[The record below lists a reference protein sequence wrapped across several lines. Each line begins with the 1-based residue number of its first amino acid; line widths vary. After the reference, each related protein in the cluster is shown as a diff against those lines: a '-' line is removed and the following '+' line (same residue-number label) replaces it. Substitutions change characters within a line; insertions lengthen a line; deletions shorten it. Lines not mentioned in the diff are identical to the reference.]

1 MHFTKK
7 AVAPFWRKEYEFIST
22 FKQHETWSS
31 RLTFLLAAV
40 GAAIG
45 LGNIWKFPYIMG
57 ENGGS
62 AFVLVYLLSILFVA
76 VPILIA
82 EIMLGRRGK
91 QSPPHTMAI
100 IAKQEGR
107 SKNWSVV
114 GWLGI
119 LSAYLIMTYYSVI
132 AGWAMSYMFK
142 AGGGKFEDQDAK
154 AIAAEFNALLADPTQ
169 LTIWHA
175 VFMTITMFILIRGL
189 RKGIERTVQVLMPL
203 LFILLLVMVA
213 YAAVEGDMAAGL
225 HFMFDFDISA
235 INARVVLMAIGHA
248 FFSIGVAMGLMMG
261 FGAYLGKEISIARS
275 ALIISAMDTAV
286 ALIAGIAIFP
296 IVFANGLDPAEG
308 PGLVFV
314 TLPIAFGNMTGGIVF
329 GTLFFVLLF
338 FAALTSAIGTLEP
351 AVAWVEEHRGIKR
364 STAAILICS
373 SAFVIG
379 LGTVFSFNIWSEWHP
394 LGFTGRFADTGFFD
408 LLDYITANLM
418 MPASG
423 LLLALFVGWRISPQ
437 AVADELDIQ
446 NPWFFK
452 TWYWLLRWVV
462 PISITIIFISN
473 L

>member
-1 MHFTKK
+1 MT
-7 AVAPFWRKEYEFIST
+7 T

-57 ENGGS
+57 ANGGS

-100 IAKQEGR
+100 IARQEGR
-107 SKNWSVV
+107 SKSWSIV

-119 LSAYLIMTYYSVI
+119 FAAYLIMTYYSVI

-142 AGGGKFEDQDAK
+142 TGGGNFENQDAE
-154 AIAAEFNALLADPTQ
+154 AISAEFSALLANPVQ

-175 VFMTITMFILIRGL
+175 IFMAITMIILIRGL
-189 RKGIERTVQVLMPL
+189 RKGIERTVKILMPA

-235 INARVVLMAIGHA
+235 INGRVVLMAVGHA

-261 FGAYLGKEISIARS
+261 FGAYLDKEISIAKS

-308 PGLVFV
+308 PGLIFV
-314 TLPIAFGNMTGGIVF
+314 TLPIAFGNMTGGVIF
-329 GTLFFVLLF
+329 GTLFFILLF
-338 FAALTSAIGTLEP
+338 FAALTSAIGSLEP
-351 AVAWVEEHRGIKR
+351 VVAWVEEHRGIKR
-364 STAAILICS
+364 SSAAIITCS

-379 LGTVFSFNIWSEWHP
+379 LGSVFSFNIWSGWRP
-394 LGFTGRFADTGFFD
+394 LGFTGRFADSGFFD
-408 LLDYITANLM
+408 LIDYVTANLM
-418 MPASG
+418 MPLGG

-437 AVADELDIQ
+437 AVADELNIQ

-452 TWYWLLRWVV
+452 TWFWLLRWVV
-462 PISITIIFISN
+462 PISISVIFISN

>member
-1 MHFTKK
+1 MTT
-7 AVAPFWRKEYEFIST
+7 Y
-22 FKQHETWSS
+22 KQHETWSS

-100 IAKQEGR
+100 IAKEEGR
-107 SKNWSVV
+107 SRRWSIV

-119 LSAYLIMTYYSVI
+119 LSAYLIMTYYSII

-142 AGGGKFEDQDAK
+142 AGGGNFENQDAE
-154 AIAAEFNALLADPTQ
+154 AISAEFKALLADPTQ
-169 LTIWHA
+169 LTIWHGI
-175 VFMTITMFILIRGL
+175 FMVITMAILIRGL
-189 RKGIERTVQVLMPL
+189 RKGIERTVQILMPL
-203 LFILLLVMVA
+203 LFILLLLMVA

-225 HFMFDFDISA
+225 HFMFDFDLSA
-235 INARVVLMAIGHA
+235 INGRVVLMAVGHA

-261 FGAYLGKEISIARS
+261 FGAYLGKEISITKS

-308 PGLVFV
+308 PGLIFV
-314 TLPIAFGNMTGGIVF
+314 TLPIAFGNMPGGMIF
-329 GTLFFVLLF
+329 GALFFTLLF
-338 FAALTSAIGTLEP
+338 FAALTSSIGSLEP

-364 STAAILICS
+364 SSAAIITCG
-373 SAFVIG
+373 SAFLIG
-379 LGTVFSFNIWSEWHP
+379 MGTIFSFNIWSDWHP
-394 LGFTGRFADTGFFD
+394 LSFVGRFAETNFFD

-418 MPASG
+418 MPLGG
-423 LLLALFVGWRISPQ
+423 LLLALFVGWRVSPQ
-437 AVADELDIQ
+437 AVADELDIRS
-446 NPWFFK
+446 PWFFK
-452 TWYWLLRWVV
+452 TWFWLLRWVV
-462 PISITIIFISN
+462 PISITIIFMSN

>member
-1 MHFTKK
+1 MTT
-7 AVAPFWRKEYEFIST
+7 Y
-22 FKQHETWSS
+22 KQHETWSS
-31 RLTFLLAAV
+31 RLTFLLAAI

-76 VPILIA
+76 IPILIA

-107 SKNWSVV
+107 SRRWSIV

-132 AGWAMSYMFK
+132 AGWAMSYIFK
-142 AGGGKFEDQDAK
+142 AGGGNFENQDAE
-154 AIAAEFNALLADPTQ
+154 AISAEFNALLTDPTQ

-175 VFMTITMFILIRGL
+175 VFMAITLLILIRGL
-189 RKGIERTVQVLMPL
+189 RKGIERAVQILMPL
-203 LFILLLVMVA
+203 LFLLLLVMVA

-235 INARVVLMAIGHA
+235 INARVVLMAVGHA

-261 FGAYLGKEISIARS
+261 FGAYLGKEISITKS

-286 ALIAGIAIFP
+286 ALLAGIAIFP

-308 PGLVFV
+308 PGLIFV
-314 TLPIAFGNMTGGIVF
+314 TLPIAFGNMTGGMVF
-329 GTLFFVLLF
+329 GALFFILLF
-338 FAALTSAIGTLEP
+338 FAALTSSIGSLEP

-364 STAAILICS
+364 SSAAIIVCG

-379 LGTVFSFNIWSEWHP
+379 MGTIFSFNIWSSWRP
-394 LGFTGRFADTGFFD
+394 LGFIGQFAETNFFD

-418 MPASG
+418 MPLGG
-423 LLLALFVGWRISPQ
+423 LLLALFVGWRVSPQ
-437 AVADELDIQ
+437 AVADELDIK

-452 TWYWLLRWVV
+452 AWFWLLRWVV
-462 PISITIIFISN
+462 PISITVIFISN

>member
-1 MHFTKK
+1 
-7 AVAPFWRKEYEFIST
+7 VAPFWRKEYEFIST

-107 SKNWSVV
+107 SKRWSIV

-119 LSAYLIMTYYSVI
+119 FSAYLIMTYYSVI

-142 AGGGKFEDQDAK
+142 AGGGNFTGQDAE
-154 AIAAEFNALLADPTQ
+154 AISAEFNALLADPAQ

-175 VFMTITMFILIRGL
+175 VFMAITMVILIRGL

-235 INARVVLMAIGHA
+235 INGRVVLMAVGHA

-261 FGAYLGKEISIARS
+261 FGAYLGKEISIAKS

-314 TLPIAFGNMTGGIVF
+314 TLPIAFGNMTGGIIF
-329 GTLFFVLLF
+329 GTLFFILLF

-351 AVAWVEEHRGIKR
+351 AVAWVEEHRGVKR
-364 STAAILICS
+364 STAAILTCS
-373 SAFVIG
+373 SVFVIG
-379 LGTVFSFNIWSEWHP
+379 MGTVFSFNAWSDWYP
-394 LGFTGRFADTGFFD
+394 LGFTGRFAETNFFN

-418 MPASG
+418 MPLSG

-462 PISITIIFISN
+462 PISITVIFISN

>member
-1 MHFTKK
+1 M
-7 AVAPFWRKEYEFIST
+7 APFWRKEYEFIST

-107 SKNWSVV
+107 SKTWSVV

>member
-1 MHFTKK
+1 MTT
-7 AVAPFWRKEYEFIST
+7 Y
-22 FKQHETWSS
+22 KQHETWSS

-107 SKNWSVV
+107 SKNWSIV

-119 LSAYLIMTYYSVI
+119 FGAYLIMSYYSVI

-142 AGGGKFEDQDAK
+142 AGGGNFENQDAE
-154 AIAAEFNALLADPTQ
+154 AISAEFNALLADPTQ

-175 VFMTITMFILIRGL
+175 VFMAITMLILIRGL
-189 RKGIERTVQVLMPL
+189 RKGIERTVQVLMPM

-213 YAAVEGDMAAGL
+213 YAAIKGDMAAGL

-235 INARVVLMAIGHA
+235 INGQVVLMAVGHA

-261 FGAYLGKEISIARS
+261 FGAYLGKEISIAKS

-314 TLPIAFGNMTGGIVF
+314 TLPIAFGNMPGGMIF

-338 FAALTSAIGTLEP
+338 FAALTSAIGSLEP
-351 AVAWVEEHRGIKR
+351 AVAWVEEHRGVKR
-364 STAAILICS
+364 STAAIITCG

-379 LGTVFSFNIWSEWHP
+379 LGTVFSFNIWSDWHP
-394 LGFTGRFADTGFFD
+394 LGFIERFAEIGFFD

-418 MPASG
+418 MPLGG
-423 LLLALFVGWRISPQ
+423 LLLALFVGWRVSPQ
-437 AVADELDIQ
+437 AVAEELDIQ

-462 PISITIIFISN
+462 PVSITVIFISN

>member
-1 MHFTKK
+1 MSI
-7 AVAPFWRKEYEFIST
+7 Y
-22 FKQHETWSS
+22 KQHETWSS

-57 ENGGS
+57 ANGGS

-91 QSPPHTMAI
+91 QSPPNTMAI

-107 SKNWSVV
+107 SPRWAIV

-119 LSAYLIMTYYSVI
+119 FAAYLVMTYYSVI
-132 AGWAMSYMFK
+132 AGWAMSYMFR
-142 AGGGKFEDQDAK
+142 AGSGNFTNQDAE
-154 AIAAEFNALLADPTQ
+154 AIGAQFSALLKNPAQ
-169 LTIWHA
+169 LTFWHA
-175 VFMTITMFILIRGL
+175 MFMGITMIILIRGL
-189 RKGIERTVQVLMPL
+189 RNGIERAVKIMMPL
-203 LFILLLVMVA
+203 LFLLLLVMVI

-235 INARVVLMAIGHA
+235 INGQVILMAVGHA

-275 ALIISAMDTAV
+275 ALIIAGMDTAV

-308 PGLVFV
+308 PGLIFV
-314 TLPIAFGNMTGGIVF
+314 TLPIAFGNMTGGIIF
-329 GTLFFVLLF
+329 GTLFFILLF
-338 FAALTSAIGTLEP
+338 FAALTSAIGSLEP
-351 AVAWVEEHRGIKR
+351 VVAWVEEHRNIER
-364 STAAILICS
+364 SSAAIITCT

-379 LGTVFSFNIWSEWHP
+379 LGTVFSFNIWSTWHP
-394 LGFTGRFADTGFFD
+394 LGFIERFAETGFFD
-408 LLDYITANLM
+408 LIDYFTANLM
-418 MPASG
+418 MPLGG
-423 LLLALFVGWRISPQ
+423 LLLALFVGWRVSPQ
-437 AVADELDIQ
+437 AVASELNIHSK
-446 NPWFFK
+446 WFFGA
-452 TWYWLLRWVV
+452 WFWLLRWLV
-462 PISITIIFISN
+462 PVSITIIFISN

>member
-1 MHFTKK
+1 M
-7 AVAPFWRKEYEFIST
+7 ST
-22 FKQHETWSS
+22 YKQHETWSS

-76 VPILIA
+76 IPILIA

-100 IAKQEGR
+100 IAKEEGR
-107 SKNWSVV
+107 SGNWSIV

-132 AGWAMSYMFK
+132 AGWAMSYIFK
-142 AGGGKFEDQDAK
+142 AGGGNFEKQDAE
-154 AIAAEFNALLADPTQ
+154 AISAEFNALLTNPTQ

-175 VFMTITMFILIRGL
+175 VFMAITMFILIRGL
-189 RKGIERTVQVLMPL
+189 RKGIERTVQILMPL
-203 LFILLLVMVA
+203 LFALLLVMVA

-235 INARVVLMAIGHA
+235 INARVVLMAVGHA

-261 FGAYLGKEISIARS
+261 FGAYLGEEISITKS

-308 PGLVFV
+308 PGLIFV
-314 TLPIAFGNMTGGIVF
+314 TLPIAFGNMPGGMIF
-329 GTLFFVLLF
+329 GALFFILLF
-338 FAALTSAIGTLEP
+338 FAALTSSIGSLEP

-364 STAAILICS
+364 SNAAIIVCG

-379 LGTVFSFNIWSEWHP
+379 MGSIFSFNIWSGWRP
-394 LGFTGRFADTGFFD
+394 LGFIGRFDEANFYNVI
-408 LLDYITANLM
+408 DYTTSNLM
-418 MPASG
+418 MPLGG
-423 LLLALFVGWRISPQ
+423 LLLALFVGWRVSPQ

-446 NPWFFK
+446 STWFFK
-452 TWYWLLRWVV
+452 TWFWLLRWVV
-462 PISITIIFISN
+462 PISISVIFIAN

>member
-1 MHFTKK
+1 
-7 AVAPFWRKEYEFIST
+7 VAPFWRKEYEFIST

-107 SKNWSVV
+107 SKRWSIV

-119 LSAYLIMTYYSVI
+119 FAAYLIMTYYSVI

-142 AGGGKFEDQDAK
+142 AGGGNFTNQNAE
-154 AIAAEFNALLADPTQ
+154 AISAEFNALLADPTQ

-175 VFMTITMFILIRGL
+175 VFMTITMVILVRGL
-189 RKGIERTVQVLMPL
+189 RKGIERTVQILMPL

-235 INARVVLMAIGHA
+235 INGRVVLMAVGHA

-261 FGAYLGKEISIARS
+261 FGAYLGKEISIAKS

-314 TLPIAFGNMTGGIVF
+314 TLPIAFGNMTGGIIF

-351 AVAWVEEHRGIKR
+351 AVAWVEEHRGVKR
-364 STAAILICS
+364 STAAIMVCG

-418 MPASG
+418 MPLSG
-423 LLLALFVGWRISPQ
+423 LLLALFVGWHISPQ
-437 AVADELDIQ
+437 AVADELNIQ
-446 NPWFFK
+446 SPWFFK
-452 TWYWLLRWVV
+452 TWFWLLRWVV
-462 PISITIIFISN
+462 PLSITGIFVSN

>member
-1 MHFTKK
+1 M
-7 AVAPFWRKEYEFIST
+7 ST
-22 FKQHETWSS
+22 YKQHETWSS

-76 VPILIA
+76 IPILIA

-100 IAKQEGR
+100 IAKEEGR
-107 SKNWSVV
+107 SRSWSIV

-132 AGWAMSYMFK
+132 AGWAMAYIFK
-142 AGGGKFEDQDAK
+142 AGGGNFEKQDAE
-154 AIAAEFNALLADPTQ
+154 AIGAEFNALLTDPAQ

-175 VFMTITMFILIRGL
+175 VFMAITMFILIRGL
-189 RKGIERTVQVLMPL
+189 RKGIERTVQILMPL
-203 LFILLLVMVA
+203 LFVLLLVMVA

-235 INARVVLMAIGHA
+235 INARVVLMAVGHA

-261 FGAYLGKEISIARS
+261 FGAYLGKEISITKS
-275 ALIISAMDTAV
+275 ALAISAMDTAV
-286 ALIAGIAIFP
+286 ALLAGIAIFP

-308 PGLVFV
+308 PGLIFV
-314 TLPIAFGNMTGGIVF
+314 TLPIAFGNMPGGMIF
-329 GTLFFVLLF
+329 GALFFILLF
-338 FAALTSAIGTLEP
+338 FAALTSSIGSLEP

-364 STAAILICS
+364 SNAAIIVCG

-379 LGTVFSFNIWSEWHP
+379 MGSIFSFNIWSGWRP
-394 LGFTGRFADTGFFD
+394 LGFIGRFDQANFYNVI
-408 LLDYITANLM
+408 DYATSNLM
-418 MPASG
+418 MPLGG
-423 LLLALFVGWRISPQ
+423 LLLALFVGWRVSPQ

-446 NPWFFK
+446 SRWFFK
-452 TWYWLLRWVV
+452 TWFWLLRWVV
-462 PISITIIFISN
+462 PISISVIFIAN